1 MRRPKFRASALRL
14 SRKRLEKMIEEAI
27 VDCYNESEQ
36 ATGLFTM
43 IEDNLELPFQTHVL
57 GVEVTV
63 VRVDITERGEIVA
76 ICRRGRERQAIPLV
90 ELPLPSPPP
99 AGAEWIVAYHQWS
112 RGSG

>member
-1 MRRPKFRASALRL
+1 
-14 SRKRLEKMIEEAI
+14 MIEEAV

-36 ATGLFTM
+36 AMGLFTM
-43 IEDNLELPFQTHVL
+43 IEDNLQLPFQTHVL

-63 VRVDITERGEIVA
+63 ARVDINERDEIIA

-99 AGAEWIVAYHQWS
+99 AGAEWIAAYRHWS
-112 RGSG
+112 RGGA